1 MDAGGATVP
10 WIVSKTRQ
18 ELEKIS
24 GCCQEGLACHNQL
37 WPRHLPPVHDAIARL
52 PQYKVE
58 LLHGANQGLNW
69 SCATTRVTLN
79 NQDPLINPDILT
91 SWYETTDT
99 VVSWAPMS

>member
-37 WPRHLPPVHDAIARL
+37 WPRHLPPVHDAIVRL

-69 SCATTRVTLN
+69 SCATTRVTKGSRHGE
-79 NQDPLINPDILT
+79 QAVGG
-91 SWYETTDT
+91 
-99 VVSWAPMS
+99 VVGGGGGF